1 MTTDSELKMK
11 GIQILVENL
20 GELEAE
26 RFIALL
32 LREPFDY
39 TEWQKNLWP
48 DLTVDELSKKAMQ
61 FLKKQED
68 NAKK

>member
-1 MTTDSELKMK
+1 MSTDSELKLK

-20 GELEAE
+20 GEVEAE

-39 TEWQKNLWP
+39 TEWQKKLWP
-48 DLTVDELSKKAMQ
+48 DLSADELSKKAME
-61 FLKKQED
+61 FLKKQKVD
-68 NAKK
+68 HK